1 MVNLTYRPRF
11 TADLDEIYDYYA
23 QYSEERATDLILRLE
38 EVVFLIA
45 DNPEMGT
52 RADDVAPNLRRFVID
67 KDYLFFY
74 LLNPSEIEAVR
85 MVRADRDNIS
95 GLIAEELN

>member
-1 MVNLTYRPRF
+1 MANLTYRPRF

-38 EVVFLIA
+38 EVIFLIA

-52 RADDVAPNLRRFVID
+52 RANDIAPNLRRFVID

-74 LLNPSEIEAVR
+74 LLNSNEVEAVR
-85 MVRADRDNIS
+85 MIRADRNNVS
-95 GLIAEELN
+95 ELIAEELN